1 MKDEEI
7 QDLNEKIRKLE
18 EEKRTAQHERD
29 TEHALVV
36 SQLDEVWKAKQD
48 LEIEQEDLKRLSATH
63 NDALIEIRDLKQ
75 RLFEKERDA
84 QGQQKVQL
92 KQLQHK
98 LQQTDDL
105 TKLQE
110 VSCGHFYTS
119 FSYYVHQTCLSI
131 SNDLTICW
139 RATVIYVD
147 I

>member
-18 EEKRTAQHERD
+18 EEKRTAQHEKD
-29 TEHALVV
+29 TEHALIV
-36 SQLDEVWKAKQD
+36 SQLDEVWKEKHD

-63 NDALIEIRDLKQ
+63 NDALVEIRDLKQ
-75 RLFEKERDA
+75 RLFKKERDA
-84 QGQQKVQL
+84 QGQQL

-105 TKLQE
+105 TKLHE

-119 FSYYVHQTCLSI
+119 FPPYF
-131 SNDLTICW
+131 DLLL
-139 RATVIYVD
+139 
-147 I
+147 